1 MGAYWMTSAI
11 DPPNVPDEPSEQP
24 PMPAPAW
31 APRPVLDEPEA
42 SGLPGGAPAQ
52 DPGETTIPAPVPSGI

>member
-1 MGAYWMTSAI
+1 MTSAI
-11 DPPNVPDEPSEQP
+11 DPPGVPDEPSEQP

-31 APRPVLDEPEA
+31 APRPVVDEPEPD
-42 SGLPGGAPAQ
+42 GLPDGAPAQDPGEQ